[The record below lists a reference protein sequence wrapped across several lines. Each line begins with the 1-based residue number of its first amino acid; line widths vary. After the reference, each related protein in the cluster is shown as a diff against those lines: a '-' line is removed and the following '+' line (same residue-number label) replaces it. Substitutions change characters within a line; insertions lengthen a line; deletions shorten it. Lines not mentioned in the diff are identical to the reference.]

1 MNLENDY
8 YSSKTIKEIQ
18 ANKYPNNKRET
29 FKFGINA
36 GSSTE
41 KYYSKSPKRFLEYG
55 GSVGLGEKY
64 YSNRNVSD
72 TVVSENSSNEIP
84 LSARLTLGHGH
95 GRLENIED
103 AVEALYILNELKQ
116 KGITIKTISEEDIR
130 QFADCIT
137 KIKQERFL
145 DERLYRQK
153 SMTRLV
159 NKLLELGLIDNES
172 ISTFNTIADYHYY
185 AGFDSRY
192 SGNVLKYNAEP
203 FINYS
208 FTSSGPEDYKTRTFS
223 NGVALNVEYNS
234 ETPVSLKWQK
244 SLTLRA
250 RYSIQDGKS
259 MYKNDESDW
268 TEHDNE
274 LTQTYNASASYSVN
288 YQPNTRTSMG
298 AGGYGSF
305 YYSDLNE
312 SSNLYVGLSGHVNYY
327 ISERLKFNIN
337 LQLYYYDTNSGTSG
351 EMTNSNTKSIN
362 SNLNA
367 GFTYS
372 LL

>member
-1 MNLENDY
+1 MSE
-8 YSSKTIKEIQ
+8 KT
-18 ANKYPNNKRET
+18 
-29 FKFGINA
+29 
-36 GSSTE
+36 
-41 KYYSKSPKRFLEYG
+41 
-55 GSVGLGEKY
+55 
-64 YSNRNVSD
+64 
-72 TVVSENSSNEIP
+72 
-84 LSARLTLGHGH
+84 
-95 GRLENIED
+95 
-103 AVEALYILNELKQ
+103 
-116 KGITIKTISEEDIR
+116 
-130 QFADCIT
+130 
-137 KIKQERFL
+137 
-145 DERLYRQK
+145 
-153 SMTRLV
+153 
-159 NKLLELGLIDNES
+159 
-172 ISTFNTIADYHYY
+172 
-185 AGFDSRY
+185 GFDSRY
-192 SGNVLKYNAEP
+192 SGNVLEYNEEP
-203 FINYS
+203 FINS
-208 FTSSGPEDYKTRTFS
+208 SLTSSGPEDYQTRTFS